1 MPPQLPKVE
10 GQKREKAAAP
20 RNWHLGGELRALLR
34 LAIPVVL
41 SELAWMM
48 MSVVDTIMVG
58 RLSPEAIGAV
68 GLSSALYYIPA
79 LFGAGLLLG
88 LDTLVSQAYGRGD
101 HAECRHWVMQ
111 GIYIVL
117 LFSIPVM
124 IIVQWIP
131 ALLPRWG
138 TNPDVASQTAAYL
151 RLLNWGTPWLLTYA
165 CFRRYLQGMHI
176 VKPVTFA
183 LVSANLVNLAGNWLL
198 IYGKFGL
205 PQMGV
210 RGSAFSTVLARVY
223 MAGFLIAVAIWH
235 EHKAGG
241 SFFAQFPLP
250 DKRRIMRILQL
261 GGPAATQMIFEI
273 GAFGGATVIAAK
285 LSAESLAAH
294 QIALNIASVT
304 YMVPLGISAA
314 AAVAVGHNIGAGDP
328 ARARRTGYLA
338 IGVAVAFMAIMAL
351 LLILFPHSASFGFTV
366 PGSPGHGD
374 RSAIACLGCCF
385 PDLRRHP
392 DGYYRSSPRPRP
404 HQSAHG
410 SQLHRLLDH
419 RAPTRILA
427 VLHRKIGRVWRLD
440 WPDHCAGFHRDAGV
454 AGVEKKIQIGKSSC
468 LARLRR
474 SHLTQ
479 RTPGK
484 WNWAA
489 GGLT

>member
-1 MPPQLPKVE
+1 MPPLLQKVE
-10 GQKREKAAAP
+10 EFDRDKVAAHGQWDFR
-20 RNWHLGGELRALLR
+20 GELRALLR

-68 GLSSALYYIPA
+68 GLSSSLYYIPA
-79 LFGAGLLLG
+79 LFGTGLLLG
-88 LDTLVSQAYGRGD
+88 LDTLVSQAHGRGD
-101 HAECRHWVMQ
+101 HIDCRKWVMQ

-124 IIVQWIP
+124 VIVQWIP

-138 TNPDVASQTAAYL
+138 TNPAVASQTAEYI
-151 RLLNWGTPWLLTYA
+151 RLLNWGTPWLLAYA

-183 LVSANLVNLAGNWLL
+183 LITANIVNLVGNWLL

-210 RGSAFSTVLARVY
+210 RGSALSTVLARVY
-223 MAGFLIAVAIWH
+223 MAGFLIAVAVRQ

-241 SFFAQFPLP
+241 SFFARFPLP
-250 DKRRIMRILQL
+250 NKKRILRILQL

-273 GAFGGATVIAAK
+273 GAFGGATAIAAK
-285 LSAESLAAH
+285 LSADSLAAH

-314 AAVAVGHNIGAGDP
+314 AAVSVGHNLGAQDP

-338 IGVAVAFMAIMAL
+338 IGVAAAFMALMAL
-351 LLILFPHSASFGFTV
+351 LLTAFPHHIVWIYTPDPRV
-366 PGSPGHGD
+366 M
-374 RSAIACLGCCF
+374 AIGAPLLALAAAFQIFDGIQTTTTGCLRGLGYTKAPMILNFIGYWVIGLPLGYWLCF
-385 PDLRRHP
+385 SEKL
-392 DGYYRSSPRPRP
+392 GVY
-404 HQSAHG
+404 G
-410 SQLHRLLDH
+410 
-419 RAPTRILA
+419 
-427 VLHRKIGRVWRLD
+427 VW
-440 WPDHCAGFHRDAGV
+440 
-454 AGVEKKIQIGKSSC
+454 I
-468 LARLRR
+468 
-474 SHLTQ
+474 
-479 RTPGK
+479 
-484 WNWAA
+484 
-489 GGLT
+489 GLTIALVFIAMLVLWEWSRKSRPARHVA

>member
-1 MPPQLPKVE
+1 MPPQLRSVE
-10 GQKREKAAAP
+10 GQNREKAAAP
-20 RNWHLGGELRALLR
+20 RSWHLGGELRALLR

-58 RLSPEAIGAV
+58 RISPEAIGAV
-68 GLSSALYYIPA
+68 GLSSSLYYIPA
-79 LFGAGLLLG
+79 LFGTGLLLG

-101 HAECRHWVMQ
+101 HADCRKWVMQ
-111 GIYIVL
+111 GIHIVL
-117 LFSIPVM
+117 LFSVPVM

-138 TNPDVASQTAAYL
+138 TNPAVASQTADYL

-183 LVSANLVNLAGNWLL
+183 LVTANLVNLAGNWLL

-205 PQMGV
+205 PEMGV
-210 RGSAFSTVLARVY
+210 RGSALSTVLARVY
-223 MAGFLIAVAIWH
+223 MAAFLVAVAIWQ
-235 EHKAGG
+235 EHKDGG

-250 DKRRIMRILQL
+250 NKRRILRILQL

-314 AAVAVGHNIGAGDP
+314 AAVAVGHSVGRGDL

-338 IGVAVAFMAIMAL
+338 IGVAAAFMAVMAL
-351 LLILFPHSASFGFTV
+351 LLILFPHSIVRVYSPDPRVIAVGVPLLALAAAFQIFDGIQTATTGALRGLGHTTAPMVLNFIGYWIIGLPLGYWLCFSGNLGVFG
-366 PGSPGHGD
+366 
-374 RSAIACLGCCF
+374 
-385 PDLRRHP
+385 
-392 DGYYRSSPRPRP
+392 
-404 HQSAHG
+404 
-410 SQLHRLLDH
+410 
-419 RAPTRILA
+419 
-427 VLHRKIGRVWRLD
+427 VW
-440 WPDHCAGFHRDAGV
+440 
-454 AGVEKKIQIGKSSC
+454 I
-468 LARLRR
+468 
-474 SHLTQ
+474 
-479 RTPGK
+479 
-484 WNWAA
+484 
-489 GGLT
+489 GLTIALIFIATLVLLEWGKDSNRVNIHL

>member
-1 MPPQLPKVE
+1 MPPQLPKME
-10 GQKREKAAAP
+10 ELNREKAAAP
-20 RNWHLGGELRALLR
+20 RNWRLGGELRALLR

-41 SELAWMM
+41 SELAWML

-68 GLSSALYYIPA
+68 GLSSSLYYIPA

-101 HAECRHWVMQ
+101 HADCRKWVMQ

-117 LFSIPVM
+117 LFSVPVM

-138 TNPDVASQTAAYL
+138 TNPAVASQTAAYL

-183 LVSANLVNLAGNWLL
+183 LVTANLVNLAGNWLL

-210 RGSAFSTVLARVY
+210 RGSALSTVLARVY
-223 MAGFLIAVAIWH
+223 MAAFLVAVAIWQ

-241 SFFAQFPLP
+241 SFFARFPLP
-250 DKRRIMRILQL
+250 NKRRILRILQL

-273 GAFGGATVIAAK
+273 GAFGGATIIAAK

-294 QIALNIASVT
+294 QVALNIASVT
-304 YMVPLGISAA
+304 YMVPLGLSAA
-314 AAVAVGHNIGAGDP
+314 AAVAVGHSIGRGDS

-338 IGVAVAFMAIMAL
+338 IGVAVAFMALMAL
-351 LLILFPHSASFGFTV
+351 LLVLFPHSIVRIYSPDPRVMAIGAPLLALAAAFQIFDGIQTATTGALRGLGHTKAPMVLNFIGYWVIGLPLGYWLCFSENLGVFG
-366 PGSPGHGD
+366 
-374 RSAIACLGCCF
+374 
-385 PDLRRHP
+385 
-392 DGYYRSSPRPRP
+392 
-404 HQSAHG
+404 
-410 SQLHRLLDH
+410 
-419 RAPTRILA
+419 
-427 VLHRKIGRVWRLD
+427 VW
-440 WPDHCAGFHRDAGV
+440 
-454 AGVEKKIQIGKSSC
+454 I
-468 LARLRR
+468 
-474 SHLTQ
+474 
-479 RTPGK
+479 
-484 WNWAA
+484 
-489 GGLT
+489 GLTIALIFIATLVLLEWRKESRLSQT

>member
-1 MPPQLPKVE
+1 MPPLLRKVE
-10 GQKREKAAAP
+10 ESDREKVAAP
-20 RNWHLGGELRALLR
+20 GRWDFRGELRALLR

-68 GLSSALYYIPA
+68 GLSSSLYYIPA
-79 LFGAGLLLG
+79 LFGTGLLLG
-88 LDTLVSQAYGRGD
+88 LDTLVSQAHGRGD
-101 HAECRHWVMQ
+101 HIDCRKWVMQ

-117 LFSIPVM
+117 LFSVPVM

-138 TNPDVASQTAAYL
+138 TNPAVASETAAYI

-183 LVSANLVNLAGNWLL
+183 LVTANIVNLVGNWLL

-205 PQMGV
+205 PVMGV
-210 RGSAFSTVLARVY
+210 RGSALSTVLARVY
-223 MAGFLIAVAIWH
+223 MAGFLIAVAVWQ

-241 SFFAQFPLP
+241 SFFARFPLP
-250 DKRRIMRILQL
+250 NKKRILRILQL

-285 LSAESLAAH
+285 LSADSLAAH

-314 AAVAVGHNIGAGDP
+314 AAVAVGHNIGARNP

-338 IGVAVAFMAIMAL
+338 IGVATSFMALMAIL
-351 LLILFPHSASFGFTV
+351 LTVFPHQIVWIYSPDPRVMAIGAPLLALAAAFQIFDGIQTATTGCLRGLGYTKAPMILNFIGYWIIGLPLGYWLCFTGNLGVYGVWIGLTIALVFIATLILLEWRRKAN
-366 PGSPGHGD
+366 
-374 RSAIACLGCCF
+374 RAN
-385 PDLRRHP
+385 LR
-392 DGYYRSSPRPRP
+392 
-404 HQSAHG
+404 
-410 SQLHRLLDH
+410 
-419 RAPTRILA
+419 T
-427 VLHRKIGRVWRLD
+427 
-440 WPDHCAGFHRDAGV
+440 
-454 AGVEKKIQIGKSSC
+454 
-468 LARLRR
+468 
-474 SHLTQ
+474 
-479 RTPGK
+479 
-484 WNWAA
+484 
-489 GGLT
+489 

>member
-1 MPPQLPKVE
+1 MPPQLRSVE
-10 GQKREKAAAP
+10 GQSRERAAAP
-20 RNWHLGGELRALLR
+20 RNWHLGGELPALLR
-34 LAIPVVL
+34 LAVPVVL
-41 SELAWMM
+41 SELAWML

-58 RLSPEAIGAV
+58 RLGPEAIGAV
-68 GLSSALYYIPA
+68 GLSSSLYYIPA

-117 LFSIPVM
+117 LFSIPVI

-183 LVSANLVNLAGNWLL
+183 LVTANLVNLAGNWLL

-205 PQMGV
+205 PEMGV

-338 IGVAVAFMAIMAL
+338 IGVAVGFMALMAL
-351 LLILFPHSASFGFTV
+351 LLTVFPHHIVWIYSPDPRVLAIGAPLLALAAAFQIFDGIQTATTGALRGLGHTKAPMVLNFIGYWIIGLPLGYWLCFSRNLGVFG
-366 PGSPGHGD
+366 
-374 RSAIACLGCCF
+374 
-385 PDLRRHP
+385 
-392 DGYYRSSPRPRP
+392 
-404 HQSAHG
+404 
-410 SQLHRLLDH
+410 
-419 RAPTRILA
+419 
-427 VLHRKIGRVWRLD
+427 VW
-440 WPDHCAGFHRDAGV
+440 
-454 AGVEKKIQIGKSSC
+454 I
-468 LARLRR
+468 
-474 SHLTQ
+474 
-479 RTPGK
+479 
-484 WNWAA
+484 
-489 GGLT
+489 GLTIALVFIATLVLLEWRKESNRANART

>member
-1 MPPQLPKVE
+1 MPSQLGKVE
-10 GQKREKAAAP
+10 QLDQEKVAAP
-20 RNWHLGGELRALLR
+20 GRWDFRGELHALLR

-41 SELAWMM
+41 SELAWML

-68 GLSSALYYIPA
+68 GLSSSLYYIPA

-101 HAECRHWVMQ
+101 HADCREWVMQ

-117 LFSIPVM
+117 LFSVPVM
-124 IIVQWIP
+124 LIVQWIP

-138 TNPDVASQTAAYL
+138 TNTAVASQTADYL

-183 LVSANLVNLAGNWLL
+183 LVTANLVNLVGNWLL

-205 PQMGV
+205 PEMGV
-210 RGSAFSTVLARVY
+210 RGSALSTVLARVY
-223 MAGFLIAVAIWH
+223 MAGFLVVVAVWH
-235 EHKAGG
+235 ERKGGG
-241 SFFAQFPLP
+241 SFLAKFPLP
-250 DKRRIMRILQL
+250 NKKRILRILQL

-285 LSAESLAAH
+285 LSADSLAAH

-314 AAVAVGHNIGAGDP
+314 AAVAVGHNIGAGNL

-338 IGVAVAFMAIMAL
+338 IGVAATFMALMAVVL
-351 LLILFPHSASFGFTV
+351 TAFPHRIVWIYSPDPRVLAIGAPLLALAAAFQIFDGIQTATTGALRGLGHTKAPMVLNFIGYWIIGLPLGYLLCFSGKLGVFGVWIGLT
-366 PGSPGHGD
+366 
-374 RSAIACLGCCF
+374 IALVF
-385 PDLRRHP
+385 IATLVLLEWSRKSRLARHP
-392 DGYYRSSPRPRP
+392 
-404 HQSAHG
+404 A
-410 SQLHRLLDH
+410 
-419 RAPTRILA
+419 
-427 VLHRKIGRVWRLD
+427 
-440 WPDHCAGFHRDAGV
+440 
-454 AGVEKKIQIGKSSC
+454 
-468 LARLRR
+468 
-474 SHLTQ
+474 
-479 RTPGK
+479 
-484 WNWAA
+484 
-489 GGLT
+489 

>member
-1 MPPQLPKVE
+1 MPPQLQKVE
-10 GQKREKAAAP
+10 GQKREKAAP

-41 SELAWMM
+41 SELAWML

-68 GLSSALYYIPA
+68 GLSSSLYYIPA

-235 EHKAGG
+235 ENKAGG

-338 IGVAVAFMAIMAL
+338 IGVAVAFMALMAL
-351 LLILFPHSASFGFTV
+351 LLTVFPHQIVWIYSPDPRVLAIGAPLLALAAAFQIFDGIQTATTGALRGLGHTKAPMVLNFIGYWIIGLPLGYWLCFSGRLGVFGVWIGLT
-366 PGSPGHGD
+366 
-374 RSAIACLGCCF
+374 IALVF
-385 PDLRRHP
+385 IATLV
-392 DGYYRSSPRPRP
+392 
-404 HQSAHG
+404 
-410 SQLHRLLDH
+410 LLEW
-419 RAPTRILA
+419 
-427 VLHRKIGRVWRLD
+427 RKDSNRVN
-440 WPDHCAGFHRDAGV
+440 
-454 AGVEKKIQIGKSSC
+454 
-468 LARLRR
+468 ARL
-474 SHLTQ
+474 
-479 RTPGK
+479 
-484 WNWAA
+484 
-489 GGLT
+489 

>member
-1 MPPQLPKVE
+1 MPPQLKSVE
-10 GQKREKAAAP
+10 GQNRERAAAP
-20 RNWHLGGELRALLR
+20 RNWQLGGELRALLR

-41 SELAWMM
+41 SELAWML

-68 GLSSALYYIPA
+68 GLSSSLYYIPA

-88 LDTLVSQAYGRGD
+88 LDTLVSQAYGRGE

-183 LVSANLVNLAGNWLL
+183 LVTANLVNLAGNWLL

-205 PQMGV
+205 PEMGV

-223 MAGFLIAVAIWH
+223 MAGFLVAVAIWK
-235 EHKAGG
+235 EHKDGG
-241 SFFAQFPLP
+241 SFFANFPMP
-250 DKRRIMRILQL
+250 DKKRIMRILQL

-338 IGVAVAFMAIMAL
+338 IGVAAAFMALMAL
-351 LLILFPHSASFGFTV
+351 LLTVFPHHIVWIYSPDPKVLAIGAPLLALAAAFQIFDGIQTATTGALRGLGHTKAPMVLNFIGYWIIGLPLGYWLCFSGNFGVF
-366 PGSPGHGD
+366 G
-374 RSAIACLGCCF
+374 
-385 PDLRRHP
+385 
-392 DGYYRSSPRPRP
+392 
-404 HQSAHG
+404 
-410 SQLHRLLDH
+410 
-419 RAPTRILA
+419 
-427 VLHRKIGRVWRLD
+427 VW
-440 WPDHCAGFHRDAGV
+440 
-454 AGVEKKIQIGKSSC
+454 I
-468 LARLRR
+468 
-474 SHLTQ
+474 
-479 RTPGK
+479 
-484 WNWAA
+484 
-489 GGLT
+489 GLTIALVFIATLVLREWWKESNRASGRM